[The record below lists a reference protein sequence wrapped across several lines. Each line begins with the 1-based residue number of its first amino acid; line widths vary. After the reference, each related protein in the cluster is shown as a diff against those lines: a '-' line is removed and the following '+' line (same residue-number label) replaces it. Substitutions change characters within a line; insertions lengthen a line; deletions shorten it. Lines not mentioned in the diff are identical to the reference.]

1 MSFRAFPVLPIDAH
15 RSEGYNP
22 FRGLLAP
29 NTGVPN
35 TMLER
40 INAMLAV
47 IDYQDALLAK
57 IPAAIEI
64 LPVGAK
70 LIRFAN
76 ELDIPVLWT
85 EQYPKG
91 LGPTASVIAQ
101 ELEGRA
107 PIEKIA
113 FDCFG
118 APDFA
123 RAVEASGRRQLLVI
137 GVEAHVC
144 VLQTVLSTLALGYEA
159 FVVRDAVGSRDPANA
174 AAALERMQA
183 DGAQIV
189 TSEMAMFEVL
199 RVAGTPEFKRVL
211 PLIK

>member
-1 MSFRAFPVLPIDAH
+1 
-15 RSEGYNP
+15 
-22 FRGLLAP
+22 
-29 NTGVPN
+29 
-35 TMLER
+35 MLER
-40 INAMLAV
+40 INSVLIV

-57 IPAAIEI
+57 IPAAAQI
-64 LPVGAK
+64 LPVGVK

-91 LGPTASVIAQ
+91 LGPTASVIAR
-101 ELEGRA
+101 ELEGKP

-118 APDFA
+118 DAHFA
-123 RAVEASGRRQLLVI
+123 GAVEASGRRQLLVI

-144 VLQTVLSTLALGYEA
+144 VMQTTLSALALGYEA
-159 FVVRDAVGSRDPANA
+159 FVVRDAVGSRNPANA

-183 DGAQIV
+183 NGAQIV

>member
-1 MSFRAFPVLPIDAH
+1 MIDTPIGPRAIISSVFFLA
-15 RSEGYNP
+15 GY
-22 FRGLLAP
+22 
-29 NTGVPN
+29 TGVFGI
-35 TMLER
+35 MLER
-40 INAMLAV
+40 INAVLVV
-47 IDYQDALLAK
+47 IDYQEALLAK
-57 IPAAIEI
+57 IPSADVI

-70 LIRFAN
+70 LIRFAK

-91 LGPTASVIAQ
+91 LGPTSAVIAHA
-101 ELEGRA
+101 LDGGA
-107 PIEKIA
+107 PIEKLS
-113 FDCFG
+113 FGCFG
-118 APDFA
+118 EGNFA
-123 RAVEASGRRQLLVI
+123 RAAESFGRRQLMVI

-144 VLQTVLSTLALGYEA
+144 VLQTVLSGLALGYEV
-159 FVVRDAVGSRDPANA
+159 FVVRDAVGSRGPAHC

-183 DGAQIV
+183 HGAELV

>member
-1 MSFRAFPVLPIDAH
+1 
-15 RSEGYNP
+15 
-22 FRGLLAP
+22 
-29 NTGVPN
+29 
-35 TMLER
+35 MLER
-40 INAMLAV
+40 INSILVV
-47 IDYQDALLAK
+47 IDYQDALLDK
-57 IPAAIEI
+57 IPSAAEI

-76 ELDIPVLWT
+76 ELDVPVLWT

-91 LGPTASVIAQ
+91 LGPTAAVIAG
-101 ELEGRA
+101 ELKGMT

-118 APDFA
+118 EANFA

-144 VLQTVLSTLALGYEA
+144 VMQTVLSALALGYEA

-174 AAALERMQA
+174 TAALDRMQA
-183 DGAQIV
+183 NGAQIV